1 MMRLGFIGPADADP
15 AALQSAARLLVSDL
29 DADAVLYLGADAALK
44 AFIAGQPARGGQG
57 VVGHR
62 IADVAESGSPEDIG
76 RVLRVLRGARIL
88 AKLRVV
94 PRPPARSVEMIADRV
109 VLVVHRKTD
118 INEEDLINASVVVY
132 GNGPELQFKRFGPRC
147 FFSPGPLEQGKV
159 GLLEESS
166 DDGGVVLQAFEL
178 DGTML
183 WSEPVHGRGAK
194 VMVSP

>member
-1 MMRLGFIGPADADP
+1 MPTPRPFKRLPDSWCPTSMQTPSFTWGRTRHSRPSSQGNPP
-15 AALQSAARLLVSDL
+15 AAAKGWSVIGSQTSPSPALRKTSAGSC
-29 DADAVLYLGADAALK
+29 
-44 AFIAGQPARGGQG
+44 
-57 VVGHR
+57 
-62 IADVAESGSPEDIG
+62 ESCEAPE
-76 RVLRVLRGARIL
+76 IL

-94 PRPPARSVEMIADRV
+94 PRPPARSVEMVADRV
-109 VLVVHRKTD
+109 VLVVHRKSD

-147 FFSPGPLEQGKV
+147 FFSPGPLEQGKI